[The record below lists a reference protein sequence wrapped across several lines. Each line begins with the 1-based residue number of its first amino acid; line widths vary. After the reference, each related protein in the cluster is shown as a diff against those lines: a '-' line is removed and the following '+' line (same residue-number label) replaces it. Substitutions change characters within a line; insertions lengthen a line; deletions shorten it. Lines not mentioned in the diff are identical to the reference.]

1 MILGEIDRASWVS
14 NLDIGPAS
22 ARSPEAR
29 LSPPRR
35 MGLAELPFGTYTGL
49 TYVIGPNLEACRQ
62 MSCRIRKGAPRG
74 ARADDL
80 AGRLYEWRRKNDFS
94 QSEAALKL
102 KISTRTLQE
111 WEQNR
116 AHPQGLALTAVSQA
130 IRF

>member
-1 MILGEIDRASWVS
+1 
-14 NLDIGPAS
+14 
-22 ARSPEAR
+22 
-29 LSPPRR
+29 
-35 MGLAELPFGTYTGL
+35 
-49 TYVIGPNLEACRQ
+49 
-62 MSCRIRKGAPRG
+62 MSCRIRKRALVRPD
-74 ARADDL
+74 ADDL

-116 AHPQGLALTAVSQA
+116 ARPQGLALTAVNQA